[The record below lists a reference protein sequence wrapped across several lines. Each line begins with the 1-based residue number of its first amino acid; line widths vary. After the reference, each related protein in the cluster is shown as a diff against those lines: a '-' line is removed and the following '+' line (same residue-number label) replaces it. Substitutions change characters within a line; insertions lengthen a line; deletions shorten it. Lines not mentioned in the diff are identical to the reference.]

1 MASRRA
7 RRFWK
12 SSVGA
17 DIVDPEYL
25 MGSEE
30 TCWRNTFAATKIS
43 LCARSSNQGGVVEGL
58 RGKDQKSASS
68 SLFTHP
74 IDAAFTSTH

>member
-17 DIVDPEYL
+17 DIVDAEYL
-25 MGSEE
+25 MGNKE
-30 TCWRNTFAATKIS
+30 TCSRNTFAGTKIS
-43 LCARSSNQGGVVEGL
+43 LCARSSYQGGVVEIFNHMAGE
-58 RGKDQKSASS
+58 
-68 SLFTHP
+68 HP
-74 IDAAFTSTH
+74 ETAYWVN